1 MNLQFRIIT
10 MIDKLKGYLEFLN
23 SSSFVGIEEKI
34 LNLFKS
40 LPKTPANIN
49 DFLVT
54 VAPYLSLLGG
64 VLNFLSVV
72 SLLALSNTLL
82 YTTSIFYNPMM
93 AFSPLYIISN
103 ILTGI
108 LLVAAFGDL
117 KNKKVFGWRLLF
129 WSANISILTSLVGF
143 DFISTI
149 LGGFVS
155 WYILA
160 QVRSSYS

>member
-1 MNLQFRIIT
+1 
-10 MIDKLKGYLEFLN
+10 MIDKLKGYLEFIN

-34 LNLFKS
+34 LNLFKT

-54 VAPYLSLLGG
+54 VAPYLSLIGG
-64 VLNFLSVV
+64 VLSLLSVASV
-72 SLLALSNTLL
+72 IFMRNALL

-93 AFSPLYIISN
+93 ALSPVYIISS

-108 LLVAAFGDL
+108 LLVVAFADL

-129 WSANISILTSLVGF
+129 WSSNISILTSLLGF
-143 DFISTI
+143 DFVSAV
-149 LGGFVS
+149 LGGFIS

-160 QVRSSYS
+160 QVRPSYS